1 MEIKDNML
9 KTMPNTRRD
18 VSYVHSPYMESK
30 TQSEPGSRIVITR
43 GWCNGQ
49 S

>member
-1 MEIKDNML
+1 
-9 KTMPNTRRD
+9 
-18 VSYVHSPYMESK
+18 MESK

-49 S
+49 SWLSTWVDLVMPR